1 MIKTEQLIE
10 AGFEQDEMEF
20 GGDWSH
26 QDFPHIK
33 FAYFDGTITG
43 VREMDNY
50 HGLSLSIT
58 TIRELL
64 AFLKYL
70 PD

>member
-1 MIKTEQLIE
+1 MIKTEQLTD
-10 AGFEQDEMEF
+10 AGFEQNEL
-20 GGDWSH
+20 GDWSH

-33 FAYFDGTITG
+33 FTYFDGAITG

-64 AFLKYL
+64 ALLKYL